1 MMLHREAEEDPR
13 NPALE
18 AVCLVA
24 VCLVAVSLVAV
35 LGGEQRAQ
43 ARSCSSSSKQKQ
55 VYYDTTTLTHCI
67 INIFNNKS

>member
-1 MMLHREAEEDPR
+1 MMLHREAEEGPR
-13 NPALE
+13 NPPLV

-24 VCLVAVSLVAV
+24 VCWVAVSLVAV

-43 ARSCSSSSKQKQ
+43 ARSCSSSKQKQ